1 MPKWTGQ
8 KQNYNYYSRLV
19 FFSATLP
26 ESSSF
31 IQIVDNMYKSC
42 LDPRYVSRQSKVVTF
57 PARKDTRF
65 CQCLLFCS
73 KYKYFIYSTLLT
85 VKISFPMAETSE
97 KEHLFPS
104 LTMFDGVSMTK
115 MLDHHFGKREGV
127 KSSTYLN
134 MFVGCISLVM
144 TPSKSLTI
152 TISELINFTILLILN

>member
-1 MPKWTGQ
+1 
-8 KQNYNYYSRLV
+8 
-19 FFSATLP
+19 
-26 ESSSF
+26 
-31 IQIVDNMYKSC
+31 
-42 LDPRYVSRQSKVVTF
+42 
-57 PARKDTRF
+57 
-65 CQCLLFCS
+65 
-73 KYKYFIYSTLLT
+73 
-85 VKISFPMAETSE
+85 MAETSE